1 MWLGEMRAHV
11 PWPLTTTTTT
21 VQVLVPENDQHDTTS
36 ANADRTFIRGQNS
49 GSSSSQSETLKR
61 MSSDVSGWFAG
72 IYNLSAFTVLC
83 ASELF
88 WHYLQRRRAIKQLCI
103 RRSIMLLDNEGISLA
118 RYSDESSY
126 QSVIKTSSRY
136 RLFIEIYREFYF
148 LPNRM
153 SYGT

>member
-11 PWPLTTTTTT
+11 PWPLTTTTTTTT

-88 WHYLQRRRAIKQLCI
+88 WHYLQRSGAIKQLCI
-103 RRSIMLLDNEGISLA
+103 RRNFILLDNEGISLA
-118 RYSDESSY
+118 RSI
-126 QSVIKTSSRY
+126 VTNHHIN
-136 RLFIEIYREFYF
+136 
-148 LPNRM
+148 P
-153 SYGT
+153 